1 MMKLEGIYSALLVL
15 PLSAPTL
22 LLANSEP
29 EPVYAN
35 VQMEGL
41 PYEGENC
48 EGGDWS
54 LNWKGPVH
62 VESGPLVDLLIS
74 YTAFD
79 TSHQGQRAIPSVK
92 FQSNK
97 VTCRDSDGKVVM
109 TANVSQKNS
118 NKVQLTVSL
127 AQNAAYN
134 SPAFIFS
141 ADEMGVCRVNSAGT
155 SFEYPNVM
163 ASIHTGMLNAISPAL
178 NISLEDLQKGF
189 NKTYKFDGM
198 VVGIAPMCMG
208 HQLKTGSVNLR
219 YKSGQED
226 PEVAFNACLHLAKD
240 EIRTVTAQGTPANGD
255 YQFTSKPT
263 DVLAIA
269 NQQKNTAQI
278 QGKTPGKGEVTVDYT
293 VKGKTASATIAGSV
307 IELVNINN
315 GTDIPKLGIYDAEG
329 KKIQTFYSFPL
340 SLNPADGLVQMTL
353 ANDTIASVTN
363 TATSIQIQPVKTG
376 KTLLQAKTLCGTN
389 IGEPA
394 AIEIVRCDDEVQ
406 EQLRTKKEEYKQRT
420 DTIVKRITRLTG
432 DSEFQRAASEISD
445 TTKDMAIKTGESII
459 NTLSFGE
466 AQQAKFAAQKGIQL
480 SQQVIINNQR
490 LEVAGTLW
498 DSYNAIGDAQTAFAN
513 PSDMT
518 AQAKFYLGTAVLV
531 AQNQAIAL
539 GKTYGEAYLA
549 AEKFG
554 KDLGI
559 LAGVADQL
567 AELEPQHS
575 KLIKEYIQITDR
587 LAYCEKTPPPKEDQ
601 PQPPKQ
607 DESEPPVED
616 IPPEDL
622 PPEEIP
628 VGQEPEDEPKPE
640 DVPTPPSEEAPRKTY
655 GLVCRIQDLKAPGLA
670 QQLRELKQMA
680 QTQQQKLL
688 QAKTNLQQWQT
699 AIEAMKI
706 KNDRTDEERAAEF
719 TKFKQAHEQFLLKNA
734 SYGFDSLDYLM
745 ETEECPERLEVKID
759 QVRTRYN

>member
-1 MMKLEGIYSALLVL
+1 MRAKGFYSALLAL
-15 PLSAPTL
+15 AASAPVFVS
-22 LLANSEP
+22 ADDEP
-29 EPVYAN
+29 EPVYAD
-35 VQMEGL
+35 VQMDSL

-54 LNWKGPVH
+54 LNWKGPVY
-62 VESGPLVDLLIS
+62 VENGPLADLLIS

-97 VTCRDSDGKVVM
+97 VTCRDNDGKVIM

-127 AQNAAYN
+127 AQDAAYN

-178 NISLEDLQKGF
+178 DITLEDLQKGF
-189 NKTYKFDGM
+189 NKTYKFDGT

-208 HQLKTGSVNLR
+208 SQLKTGSVNLR
-219 YKSGQED
+219 YKSGAED

-240 EIRTVTAQGTPANGD
+240 ETREVSAEGSPENGN
-255 YQFTSKPT
+255 YQFTASPA
-263 DVLAIA
+263 DVLAITR
-269 NQQKNTAQI
+269 QQKNSATI

-307 IELVNINN
+307 VELVNINN
-315 GTDIPKLGIYDAEG
+315 GSAIPKLGIYDEHG
-329 KKIQTFYSFPL
+329 KQIRTFYSFPL
-340 SLNPADGLVQMTL
+340 TLNPVDGFVQMTL

-376 KTLLQAKTLCGTN
+376 KTLLQAKTLCGSD
-389 IGEPA
+389 IGEPT

-406 EQLRTKKEEYKQRT
+406 EKLRTKKEEYKQRT
-420 DTIVKRITRLTG
+420 DTIVKRITGLTG
-432 DSEFQRAASEISD
+432 DSEFQRAATEIAD

-466 AQQAKFAAQKGIQL
+466 AQQAKFAASKGIHL
-480 SQQVIINNQR
+480 SQQIVINNQR

-498 DSYNAIGDAQTAFAN
+498 DSYNAVGDAQTAFAN
-513 PSDMT
+513 PDDMT
-518 AQAKFYLGTAVLV
+518 AQAKFYIGTAVLV

-575 KLIKEYIQITDR
+575 KLIKEYIQISDR

-601 PQPPKQ
+601 PLPPQPE
-607 DESEPPVED
+607 ESEPQVE
-616 IPPEDL
+616 EV

-628 VGQEPEDEPKPE
+628 VTQEPEEESEPDQEPE
-640 DVPTPPSEEAPRKTY
+640 EEPTPPSEETPKKTY
-655 GLVCRIQDLKAPGLA
+655 GLACRIQDLKAPGTA
-670 QQLRELKQMA
+670 QKLRELKQLHA
-680 QTQQQKLL
+680 AHL
-688 QAKTNLQQWQT
+688 QSLKTAKTTLATWQS
-699 AIEAMKI
+699 ALEKMKVA
-706 KNDRTDEERAAEF
+706 NEGTDAQRAAAFPQFQQEY
-719 TKFKQAHEQFLLKNA
+719 EQFLLKSA
-734 SYGFDSLDYLM
+734 QQGFDSLEFLQ
-745 ETEECPERLEVKID
+745 ETEECPDRLQIKMD
-759 QVRTRYN
+759 QVRARYN

>member
-1 MMKLEGIYSALLVL
+1 MKLEGLYGALLAL
-15 PLSAPTL
+15 PLSAPVL
-22 LLANSEP
+22 VLADSEP

-54 LNWKGPVH
+54 LNWRGPVY
-62 VESGPLVDLLIS
+62 VENGPLADLLIS

-79 TSHQGQRAIPSVK
+79 TSHPGQRAIPSVK

-97 VTCRDSDGKVVM
+97 VTCRDNDGKVIM
-109 TANVSQKNS
+109 TANISQKNS

-163 ASIHTGMLNAISPAL
+163 ASIHTGMLNAIRPAL
-178 NISLEDLQKGF
+178 DITLEDLQKGF
-189 NKTYKFDGM
+189 NKTYKFDGT

-208 HQLKTGSVNLR
+208 HELKTGSVNLR
-219 YKSGQED
+219 YKSGEED
-226 PEVAFNACLHLAKD
+226 PEIAFNACLHLAKD
-240 EIRTVTAQGTPANGD
+240 ETRTVTAQGTPANGD
-255 YQFTSKPT
+255 YQFTSKPA
-263 DVLAIA
+263 DVLAITS
-269 NQQKNTAQI
+269 QQKNTAQI
-278 QGKTPGKGEVTVDYT
+278 QGKTPGKGEVTVDYIL
-293 VKGKTASATIAGSV
+293 KGKTASTTIAGSV

-315 GTDIPKLGIYDAEG
+315 GTAIPKLGIYDAEG
-329 KKIQTFYSFPL
+329 KKIQTFYNFPL
-340 SLNPADGLVQMTL
+340 SLNPVDGFVQMTL

-406 EQLRTKKEEYKQRT
+406 AQLRIKKEEYKQRT
-420 DTIVKRITRLTG
+420 DAIVKRITKLTG
-432 DSEFQRAASEISD
+432 DSEFQRAGDEIAK
-445 TTKDMAIKTGESII
+445 TTTEMAIKTGETII
-459 NTLSFGE
+459 NTLTFNQTRKIE
-466 AQQAKFAAQKGIQL
+466 FAAKNGIFL
-480 SQQVIINNQR
+480 SKEVIVNGKA
-490 LEVAGTLW
+490 LEITGTAW
-498 DSYNAIGDAQTAFAN
+498 DLLNLYNDAKDAYDKPADRGATLKAAIGA
-513 PSDMT
+513 
-518 AQAKFYLGTAVLV
+518 AVLIS
-531 AQNQAIAL
+531 QKQALAL
-539 GKTYGEAYLA
+539 AKTYIEAGLA

-554 KDLGI
+554 ADLGI

-628 VGQEPEDEPKPE
+628 VEHEPEDEPKPE
-640 DVPTPPSEEAPRKTY
+640 EVPPPPSEEEPKKTY
-655 GLVCRIQDLKAPGLA
+655 GLACRIQDLKAPGLA
-670 QQLRELKQMA
+670 QQLRELKQLA
-680 QTQQQKLL
+680 QAQQQKLMR
-688 QAKTNLQQWQT
+688 AKTDLQQWQT
-699 AIEAMKI
+699 AIETMKT
-706 KNDRTDEERAAEF
+706 KNEGTDAERAAEF

-734 SYGFDSLDYLM
+734 QYGFDSLDYMM
-745 ETEECPERLEVKID
+745 ETEECPERLEVKIN